1 MSSGFRL
8 CYIII
13 GPNDK
18 NHVLLVIYSGNN
30 LFDLFATS
38 RLDPKHVLHLINV
51 SSYWVSQQ
59 STINMWLFKNL
70 RSARNDA
77 GYYNCMIVLIGGSWL
92 LLLPL
97 KGALYHIVY
106 ATTSAQLNFLFLN
119 LPTSLRI
126 TTTELMK
133 LSVIIS
139 H

>member
-1 MSSGFRL
+1 
-8 CYIII
+8 
-13 GPNDK
+13 
-18 NHVLLVIYSGNN
+18 
-30 LFDLFATS
+30 
-38 RLDPKHVLHLINV
+38 
-51 SSYWVSQQ
+51 
-59 STINMWLFKNL
+59 MWLFKNL

-97 KGALYHIVY
+97 KGALYHKVY

-126 TTTELMK
+126 TTTELLK